1 MLRAKIGGGD
11 PNDGGGLAIVVIVVI
26 VVVERQTAY
35 TVRKLL
41 ILFAALKHRRWSF
54 DRSSVVRPP
63 IIVKFGRRI
72 DVDETHRT
80 PPIASRCDL
89 PFGSYGRKTVW
100 RQPAA
105 PPRL

>member
-11 PNDGGGLAIVVIVVI
+11 PNDDGGGLAIVVI

-35 TVRKLL
+35 TVRKL